1 MKIGQGSGID
11 ALRAGLRTTNLD
23 DYRLFVRR
31 QVAEQNGRVKVSPD
45 MQEAARLELG
55 PGGYWSPEAVT
66 DRIIGFATAW
76 AGDDP
81 EKLQKAL
88 AAVRKGFAEAEK
100 MLGGLPDVS
109 QRTRDL
115 VERRFEQ
122 LLAAKK
128 A

>member
-1 MKIGQGSGID
+1 MKVMQGSNVD
-11 ALRAGLRTTNLD
+11 SLRAGLRTTSYD
-23 DYRLFVRR
+23 DFRLFVRR

-45 MQEAARLELG
+45 LQAAVQQELG
-55 PGGYWSPEAVT
+55 PGGYWSPETVA

-81 EKLQKAL
+81 EKLQKAV

-100 MLGGLPDVS
+100 LLGALPQVS

-115 VERRFEQ
+115 VERKFDE
-122 LLAAKK
+122 LLHK
-128 A
+128 

>member
-11 ALRAGLRTTNLD
+11 TLRAGLRTTGLD

-31 QVAEQNGRVKVSPD
+31 QVAEQNSRVKVSPELR
-45 MQEAARLELG
+45 EAARLELA

-81 EKLQKAL
+81 DKLQKAL
-88 AAVRKGFAEAEK
+88 AAVRKGFADAEK
-100 MLGGLPDVS
+100 MLGGLPEVS
-109 QRTRDL
+109 QRTREL

-122 LLAAKK
+122 LLAQK

>member
-1 MKIGQGSGID
+1 MKITQGSNVD
-11 ALRAGLRTTNLD
+11 TLRAGLRTTSLD
-23 DYRLFVRR
+23 EYRLFVRR
-31 QVAEQNGRVKVSPD
+31 QVAEQNGRVKVSPEL
-45 MQEAARLELG
+45 QEAARLELG
-55 PGGYWSPEAVT
+55 PGGYWSPEAVA

-100 MLGGLPDVS
+100 MLGALPDVS

-115 VERRFEQ
+115 VERKFEQ
-122 LLAAKK
+122 LLQKR
-128 A
+128 

>member
-11 ALRAGLRTTNLD
+11 TLRTGLRTTNLD
-23 DYRLFVRR
+23 EYRLFVRR
-31 QVAEQNGRVKVSPD
+31 QVAEQNGRVMVSPEL
-45 MQEAARLELG
+45 QAAARQEIG

-81 EKLQKAL
+81 EKLKSAL

-100 MLGGLPDVS
+100 MLGVLPGVS
-109 QRTRDL
+109 QRTREL
-115 VERRFEQ
+115 VEHKFEQ
-122 LLAAKK
+122 LLASR
-128 A
+128 